1 MRFAMLEIKLTL
13 ADILRNFDIEPA
25 NSSYSNEIDIQD
37 GLFTIRKPRG
47 GVCALFKPREL
58 F

>member
-1 MRFAMLEIKLTL
+1 MLEIKLTL
-13 ADILRNFDIEPA
+13 ADILRNFDFEPA
-25 NSSYSNEIDIQD
+25 NPSYSNDIDIQD